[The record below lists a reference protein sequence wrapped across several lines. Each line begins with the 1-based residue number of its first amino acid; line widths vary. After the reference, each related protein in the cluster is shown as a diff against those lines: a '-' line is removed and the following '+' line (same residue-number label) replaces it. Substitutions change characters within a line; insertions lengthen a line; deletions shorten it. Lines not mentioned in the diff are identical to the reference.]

1 MAYDYDVYALGNAI
15 VDTEIAVDDRFLAAN
30 GLSKGTMTLVSEQ
43 RQAALARLLTAH
55 VKHGAAGGSAA
66 NAVAGVVQFGGRAF
80 FAGKIGSDEDGA
92 LYRRSMTEAGV
103 DFDADEVAGSP
114 TGSSLILVTPDAE
127 RTMQTNLGASYHL
140 SVADVDP
147 DRIGRSQVLYVEGY
161 LFGSPATEAVVRHAM
176 GAAASAG
183 TRIALSLSD
192 SSVVANFGDA
202 IRHTTRTKA
211 DLLLCNEHEA
221 AIYTGRKGREESLRE
236 LAKDCPLVFMTCGGD
251 GSLISDRG
259 KMTKVEPYD
268 VPVVD
273 TTGAGD
279 MYAAGVL
286 YGLTHGLSPAQSGKL
301 GSFAAARIVSHL
313 GPRLEAPLPDPVERI
328 LDGAHPLDP

>member
-15 VDTEIAVDDRFLAAN
+15 VDTEVAVDDGFLTTN

-43 RQAALARLLTAH
+43 RQAALVHRLAGRPR
-55 VKHGAAGGSAA
+55 HGAAGGSAA
-66 NAVAGVVQFGGRAF
+66 NTAVGVAQFGGTAVF
-80 FAGKIGSDEDGA
+80 TGKIGSDDDGA
-92 LYRRSMTEAGV
+92 LYRRSMAEAGV

-140 SVADVDP
+140 SVADVDEG
-147 DRIGRSQVLYVEGY
+147 RIGRSQVLYVEGY
-161 LFGSPATEAVVRHAM
+161 LLGSPVTEVVARHAM
-176 GAAASAG
+176 AAAASAG

-192 SSVVANFGDA
+192 PSVVANFGDA
-202 IRHTTRTKA
+202 VRHATRTRA

-221 AIYTGRKGREESLRE
+221 AVYTGRERREESLRE

-251 GSLISDRG
+251 GSLISEGG
-259 KMTKVEPYD
+259 KITKVEGYD

-286 YGLTHGLSPAQSGKL
+286 YGLTHALSPAQSGKL
-301 GSFAAARIVSHL
+301 GSFAAARIVSRL
-313 GPRLEAPLPDPVERI
+313 GPRLEGPLPVERI